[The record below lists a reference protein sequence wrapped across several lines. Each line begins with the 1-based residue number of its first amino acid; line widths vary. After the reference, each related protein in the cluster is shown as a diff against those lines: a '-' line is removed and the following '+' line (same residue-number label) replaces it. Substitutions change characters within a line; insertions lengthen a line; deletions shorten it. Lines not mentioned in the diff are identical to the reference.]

1 MHIRPPS
8 RFDRVTPNASIR
20 ERRRRR
26 RPMLVG
32 SLLLH
37 TLLLAA
43 IVWMLQP
50 GPEGDSQP
58 LPEPSSFDMVFQGG
72 AAKPSS
78 MAHTP
83 NVKPSTAPGDVA
95 APPKPVPQPT
105 QQPEAPPP
113 PAPEAPTPPAPETA
127 PPTPPPQPAPP
138 KPAPPAPPV
147 PPRVEL
153 PPPPLP
159 APLSIPVPQP
169 PPTPAPPRPRP
180 PVAARPVQPA
190 EPRSPSGFPR
200 PQNYS
205 FGTPSR
211 PTQLGGLGDAPQ
223 TAGPYQPAPR
233 ITGAQLGRDWI
244 NAYSAWV
251 QRHLYYPQQAA
262 DNGEDGTAEVLLTVD
277 RYGRVQS
284 VELVGRSGSQWLDLA
299 IQGMFRRQIVPPFP
313 PDTKEN
319 SATVDQTIHYILRR

>member
-1 MHIRPPS
+1 
-8 RFDRVTPNASIR
+8 
-20 ERRRRR
+20 
-26 RPMLVG
+26 MLVG

-37 TLLLAA
+37 ALALA
-43 IVWMLQP
+43 IIVWRLQP
-50 GPEGDSQP
+50 GSEGASQP

-72 AAKPSS
+72 ASKPSS

-83 NVKPSTAPGDVA
+83 DAKPATAPGYKT
-95 APPKPVPQPT
+95 APPEPVPHPT

-113 PAPEAPTPPAPETA
+113 AAPQAPTPPAPETA
-127 PPTPPPQPAPP
+127 PPETAPP
-138 KPAPPAPPV
+138 KPVPQKPAPPAPVV

-153 PPPPLP
+153 PPPPQPTPFSVPVPPPP
-159 APLSIPVPQP
+159 APP
-169 PPTPAPPRPRP
+169 PPTPTPPQPRP
-180 PVAARPVQPA
+180 PATARPTPPA
-190 EPRSPSGFPR
+190 EPRSSSGFQR

-211 PTQLGGLGDAPQ
+211 PTQLGGLGDAAR
-223 TAGPYQPAPR
+223 TAGPYQPAPQ
-233 ITGAQLGRDWI
+233 ITGAQLGRDWV
-244 NAYSAWV
+244 NAYSEWV

-262 DNGEDGTAEVLLTVD
+262 ENGEDGTAEVMLTID

-284 VELVGRSGSQWLDLA
+284 VELVGRSGSKWLDLA

-313 PDTKEN
+313 PGTKED